1 MFSTYLF
8 DLDGTLIDSTDL
20 IMESFRHTMRRHLGD
35 VPDERAWR
43 DGFGTPLRAQLAKFA
58 RNAGEADAMRST
70 YREYNHQHHDR
81 LVRQYPGVRTAL
93 EVLRKRGVTLAIVT
107 SKTRELAWRGL
118 RWCALDEYFKVLV
131 GVEDVTECKPNP
143 EPVLTAIERVATDA
157 AESLFIGDSPHDIE
171 AGCAAGVRTAA
182 ALWGPF
188 EADSFVSHRPH
199 YWVSKPSEIPEL

>member
-1 MFSTYLF
+1 MFSAYLF

-43 DGFGTPLRAQLAKFA
+43 DGFGTPLRVQLVKFA
-58 RNAGEADAMRST
+58 RNAGEADAMMST

-81 LVRQYPGVRTAL
+81 LVRQYPGLRKAL
-93 EVLRKRGVTLAIVT
+93 EVLRKRGVTLAVVT

-131 GVEDVTECKPNP
+131 GVEDVTEYKPNP

-157 AESLFIGDSPHDIE
+157 AESLFIGDSPNDIE

-188 EADSFVSHRPH
+188 EADCFGSHQPH